1 MAYRLKLREPVPEG
15 VRRIGLE
22 QIEIAETRLASN
34 HDVPTAIHDARRCMK
49 RLRALLHVV
58 RPGLGAAAYRREAK
72 EFAAI
77 GKALSRARD
86 RHVMQQT
93 LAKLEGPGALP
104 KPAAAALRKLLA
116 PGRSRDAKGANSD
129 GRAAALARL
138 ERARKL
144 LAGKDL
150 EHLTLDHL
158 LDGLQSTYR
167 KSRKAMRKAYA
178 EPSDEAFHAWR
189 KAAQRHWRHMLLL
202 SQGWPEALLAR
213 AGEAKELS
221 RLLGEDHDYAVL
233 LAFAAKHGKSELG
246 REHLASLAALCRSRQ
261 DELRARAKPRGERLF
276 AEGEESFRQRVALYW
291 SSAARLSGLT
301 AAEEPEAA
309 TSAPAKGA
317 RRRRRP
323 GAKSPAP
330 AGS

>member
-1 MAYRLKLREPVPEG
+1 MAFRLKLREPIPEG
-15 VRRIGLE
+15 VRRVGLE

-34 HDVPTAIHDARRCMK
+34 HDVPAAIHDARRCMK
-49 RLRALLHVV
+49 RLRALLHLI

-72 EFAAI
+72 ELAAI
-77 GKALSRARD
+77 GKVLSRARD

-93 LAKLEGPGALP
+93 LAKLEGPDALP
-104 KPAAAALRKLLA
+104 KPAALRLRKLLA
-116 PGRSRDAKGANSD
+116 PGRSRDAKGSGSD

-144 LAGKDL
+144 LAGKDIGGL
-150 EHLTLDHL
+150 ELEHL
-158 LDGLQSTYR
+158 LDGLENTYR

-221 RLLGEDHDYAVL
+221 RLLGEDHDFAVL
-233 LAFAAKHGKSELG
+233 LAFATKHGKAELG

-261 DELRARAKPRGERLF
+261 DELRARARPRGERLF
-276 AEGEESFRQRVALYW
+276 AEGDGSFRERVALYW
-291 SSAARLSGLT
+291 SSATHLPGLSEADG
-301 AAEEPEAA
+301 AASP
-309 TSAPAKGA
+309 PAKA
-317 RRRRRP
+317 KRIRRRQPKKR
-323 GAKSPAP
+323 ASA
-330 AGS
+330 